1 MHTIVFV
8 AAIQDR
14 PMGLPV
20 FPELADRL
28 LGVNYRNKIGN
39 YFPWSLIGVELWEN

>member
-8 AAIQDR
+8 AAIQDC
-14 PMGLPV
+14 PVELPV

-28 LGVNYRNKIGN
+28 LGVKYRNKTEIIFFGH
-39 YFPWSLIGVELWEN
+39 